1 MEITGSVKLI
11 GKTEEV
17 GTNGF
22 TKRLLVVT
30 TNDQYPQDLPIDFVK
45 DKTFLLDSF
54 KIGDAVTV
62 GINLRGSEY
71 NGRYYLNAQGWKINK
86 GVNDIPVHEV
96 EVIEVIEVHNDLPF
110 N

>member
-1 MEITGSVKLI
+1 MEITGLVKLI
-11 GKTEEV
+11 GQTEEV

-30 TNDQYPQDLPIDFVK
+30 TNEQYPQDLPIDFVK

-86 GVNDIPVHEV
+86 GVNDIPVHDAK
-96 EVIEVIEVHNDLPF
+96 VIEVIEVHNDLPF
-110 N
+110 

>member
-1 MEITGSVKLI
+1 MEINGTIKLI

-30 TNDQYPQDLPIDFVK
+30 TNEQYPQHIPVDFVK
-45 DKTFLLDSF
+45 DKTSLLDNYNL
-54 KIGDAVTV
+54 GDAVVV

-71 NGRYYLNAQGWKINK
+71 NGKYYLNAQGWKINK
-86 GVNDIPVHEV
+86 GVNDVKVTEAEIMQ
-96 EVIEVIEVHNDLPF
+96 IEVHEDDLPF
-110 N
+110 